1 MEMNKAIDIY
11 ERLKEVIHDRYK
23 HAAYRVT
30 DFHIEDADNVTA
42 SVWLKYDDDRDE
54 FEDIKVNL
62 RSGHVEILG

>member
-1 MEMNKAIDIY
+1 MEVVIDTY

-62 RSGHVEILG
+62 KNKTVEVLP